1 MSIQSRQLL
10 WFFAFFLVFELN
22 IYLSND
28 MIMPAMLGIVDEFQ
42 AEKSSSRCP

>member
-1 MSIQSRQLL
+1 MSIKSRQLL

-42 AEKSSSRCP
+42 A